1 VRSDKSDL
9 SDQSDDN
16 CDAMAKLIE
25 QFLESLE
32 FERDASPH
40 TVRAYRQDLAQF
52 TKILEVQNDTD
63 LKLVNGMRVRTFLAR
78 LKESGCSKRTTGR
91 KLASV
96 RALYKYL
103 CRRKHVK
110 SNPAS
115 IVRAPKL
122 DRKLPSFLDVQEV
135 ARLLEQ
141 PRAEG
146 FAGLR
151 DRAIL
156 ETLYSTGMRVSEVTG
171 MDVHDIDRRGG
182 VARVLGKGRKERLA
196 PLGKYAMQAIADY
209 LAVRE
214 AHFRGK
220 DFQAGAMFL
229 NKRGG
234 RMTARSVERLM
245 EKYALT
251 AGLAHKTSPHTLRH
265 SFATHMLNAGADLR
279 SVQELLGHASLST
292 TQIYTHVT
300 HERLKKVYDKA
311 HPRA

>member
-1 VRSDKSDL
+1 MVFS
-9 SDQSDDN
+9 N
-16 CDAMAKLIE
+16 DAMMKLIE
-25 QFLESLE
+25 QFLEALE
-32 FERDASPH
+32 YERGASAH
-40 TVRAYRQDLAQF
+40 TVRAYRQDLGQF
-52 TKILEVQNDTD
+52 VKLLDIKSDAD
-63 LKLVNGMRVRTFLAR
+63 LKGATGVGVRTFLAK
-78 LKESGCSKRTTGR
+78 LNEAGCSKRSSAR

-103 CRRKHVK
+103 CRRKYIK

-115 IVRAPKL
+115 VVRAPKL
-122 DRKLPSFLDVQEV
+122 DKKLPAFLDVQEV
-135 ARLLEQ
+135 ARLLDAPE
-141 PRAEG
+141 REG

-156 ETLYSTGMRVSEVTG
+156 ETLYSTGMRVGELAG
-171 MDVHDIDRRGG
+171 MDVSDIDRRGG
-182 VARVLGKGRKERLA
+182 VVRVLGKGRKERLA
-196 PLGKYAMQAIADY
+196 PLGRYALSAIADY

-214 AHFRGK
+214 AHFSGK
-220 DFQAGAMFL
+220 DFQANAVFL
-229 NKRGG
+229 NKHGG
-234 RMTARSVERLM
+234 RLTTRSIERLI
-245 EKYALT
+245 EKYVLV
-251 AGLAHKTSPHTLRH
+251 AGLSKKAGPHTLRH

>member
-1 VRSDKSDL
+1 
-9 SDQSDDN
+9 
-16 CDAMAKLIE
+16 MTKLIE
-25 QFLESLE
+25 KFLESLQY
-32 FERDASPH
+32 ERDASPH
-40 TVRAYRQDLAQF
+40 TVRAYRSDLAQF
-52 TKILEVQNDTD
+52 VALLEIKNDAD
-63 LKLVNGMRVRTFLAR
+63 LKAVSPVRVRTFLAK
-78 LKESGCSKRTTGR
+78 LKEAGRTKRSTAR

-115 IVRAPKL
+115 VLRAPKL
-122 DRKLPSFLDVQEV
+122 DRTLPSFLDVQEV
-135 ARLLEQ
+135 ARLLES
-141 PRAEG
+141 PPADG

-156 ETLYSTGMRVSEVTG
+156 ETLYSTGMRVSEAAG
-171 MDVHDIDRRGG
+171 MDVRDIDHRGG
-182 VARVLGKGRKERLA
+182 IVRVLGKGRKERLA
-196 PLGKYAMQAIADY
+196 PLGKYAMKALDDY
-209 LAVRE
+209 LAIRE
-214 AHFRGK
+214 AHFSGK
-220 DFQAGAMFL
+220 GIQGGALFL
-229 NKRGG
+229 NKGGG
-234 RMTARSVERLM
+234 RLSARGIERLI
-245 EKYALT
+245 EKYALM
-251 AGLAHKTSPHTLRH
+251 AGLAKKIGPHTLRH